1 MKYRIFTLPVPAEPS
16 DEEDLNGF
24 LASHRVVN
32 VTHDLVMK
40 PDGACLVFVV
50 EYIEG
55 GDAVKGKAQKGNSQR
70 IDYREKLS
78 EADFEIFRQLRD
90 LRKSLAERDGVPV
103 YTVFTNAQLAAIVEG
118 RVRSKAGL
126 KGIDGVGQARVEKYG
141 EPLLKLCN
149 DLMNEQSE
157 EVDLV

>member
-1 MKYRIFTLPVPAEPS
+1 MRYKLFHFAIPCEPES
-16 DEEDLNGF
+16 EQELNAF
-24 LASHRVVN
+24 LAGHRIVN
-32 VTHDLVMK
+32 VTHHLVPK
-40 PDGACLVFVV
+40 QEGATLLFVV
-50 EYIEG
+50 EYL
-55 GDAVKGKAQKGNSQR
+55 DAKSTATSTPNTAGKAR

-78 EADFEIFRQLRD
+78 PEDFEIFRQLRD

-126 KGIDGVGQARVEKYG
+126 EGIDGVGQARVEKYG

-149 DLMNEQSE
+149 DLRGQAEA
-157 EVDLV
+157 